1 MVNVGEDSIHGAFG
15 HKLFPVGYT
24 HPNRRHQ
31 TTLFCW
37 VRLKLYRGKGLEIE
51 ANLSNDKNPGCLE
64 YIGD

>member
-1 MVNVGEDSIHGAFG
+1 MEHLGISCFLWDTLIPIDAT
-15 HKLFPVGYT
+15 K
-24 HPNRRHQ
+24 